1 MLQGAHPC
9 AQPQCFVPA
18 GRGSLS
24 CCSSASALQSR
35 ARCSFQHSH
44 PTASHHHSR
53 CSTLL
58 SHSSMKGN
66 RTFLWKLISPPPFSR
81 QKKKKKTQTLRFIQG
96 ALLPYVEGYQRKTDH
111 DHVLQKL
118 PMGLA
123 WLKRAVPHITTAV
136 PIILS

>member
-66 RTFLWKLISPPPFSR
+66 RTFLWKLISPPLLFLG
-81 QKKKKKTQTLRFIQG
+81 KKKKRKPKPSDLYKEHFFLMWRGIREKQTMIVPYKSFPWVWHGSRGQYHI
-96 ALLPYVEGYQRKTDH
+96 LPRQYQ
-111 DHVLQKL
+111 
-118 PMGLA
+118 
-123 WLKRAVPHITTAV
+123 
-136 PIILS
+136 